1 MPATPLRSAV
11 KTPRTQRRRRIKPKT
26 SNDDAKSSLDTN
38 NKENQSESQH
48 GKSSKSRAE
57 RMGYEYSFSEDYS
70 QESVNSDTKLS
81 SKNERLRRHFLRCL
95 KDSSVSQIT
104 KAWKDNVGLVDY
116 VIHASC
122 SKGFARDSMNDSDKE
137 YNLALITACRK
148 LIKEATALEKL
159 HKSKENNAQL
169 FSCLFVACHSL
180 RATSTAVDDHKSME
194 QLETIIRLLYHL
206 IHVTSEAAKQ
216 EGADIRLALIIIAG
230 YETLQHK
237 MLSYSCPINSG
248 KRRVSFA
255 VQIDNY
261 TVSPIYNTIQKKDKV
276 TGSMTLRQISTITLK
291 TTIAAANSI
300 NKVWQSSSDDAQSN
314 TILEVFKSISLYGDF
329 CTFLMKNVRKRQDEI
344 HPLKPMI
351 QLMNEVYMEWLVFL
365 AESSDEEC
373 LNDLVSNCKA
383 AHRIL
388 WDAASL
394 IKNAKYGYHHNKIDE
409 YSLQLRMH
417 AILMLLP
424 DTKEGS
430 AAVEVNVENACTY
443 AWKAASVYVQ
453 TRQSSSFTVAA
464 DSALSE
470 YHRQIGTAL
479 NRVQALAHGKALPF
493 AYVEYST
500 YQMLHTG
507 IYSPNIMT
515 LLEKERINEL
525 SVNQIVLGI
534 SLLAVLVNQDFNTKK
549 TRVWGSWEQLVEAF
563 ELQVIPYISKEDNRE
578 QRIRSFKLLTMLS
591 LHRSVYL
598 AQKEEPWIQHEK
610 SLHIACTVLIKCIGP
625 LALVTAT
632 KAIEATKTIQA
643 IDMAVE
649 CYTRSLSVLEK
660 LAMNYFET
668 DDKENFK
675 AISHFSDKTM
685 QHVCHYL
692 LNNSEDK
699 VSMHSIEKCA
709 KVSLYLWI
717 ILVFLIFSL
726 FEIPLGLVD
735 NIQTK
740 SGHR

>member
-26 SNDDAKSSLDTN
+26 SNDVEKSTLDTN

-57 RMGYEYSFSEDYS
+57 RIGYEYSFFEDYS

-81 SKNERLRRHFLRCL
+81 SKNEMLRRHFLRCL
-95 KDSSVSQIT
+95 NDNSMAQIT

-122 SKGFARDSMNDSDKE
+122 SKGVARDSMDDSDKE

-148 LIKEATALEKL
+148 LIKEATALEKM
-159 HKSKENNAQL
+159 HKSKEKNAQL

-180 RATSTAVDDHKSME
+180 RATSTAVDDQKSME

-216 EGADIRLALIIIAG
+216 EGADIRLALIILAG

-255 VQIDNY
+255 IQIDNY
-261 TVSPIYNTIQKKDKV
+261 TVSPIYNTIQKKDKG
-276 TGSMTLRQISTITLK
+276 TESMTLRQISTIALK

-300 NKVWQSSSDDAQSN
+300 NKVWQSFSDDAQSN
-314 TILEVFKSISLYGDF
+314 TIFEVFKSISLYGEF
-329 CTFLMKNVRKRQDEI
+329 CTFIMKHVRKRQDEI

-373 LNDLVSNCKA
+373 LNDLLSNCKA

-394 IKNAKYGYHHNKIDE
+394 IKNAKYGYHQDKIDE
-409 YSLQLRMH
+409 YCLQLRMH

-443 AWKAASVYVQ
+443 AWKAASVYAQ
-453 TRQSSSFTVAA
+453 TRQSSLFSVAA

-500 YQMLHTG
+500 YRMLHTG
-507 IYSPNIMT
+507 IYAPNTMA
-515 LLEKERINEL
+515 LLEKERIKEL

-534 SLLAVLVNQDFNTKK
+534 SLLAVHVNQDFNINTKK
-549 TRVWGSWEQLVEAF
+549 TRVWGSWKQLVEAF
-563 ELQVIPYISKEDNRE
+563 ELQVIPYISKDDNRE
-578 QRIRSFKLLTMLS
+578 QCIRSFKLLTMLS

-598 AQKEEPWIQHEK
+598 AQKEEPWIRHEK

-625 LALVTAT
+625 LALVTST
-632 KAIEATKTIQA
+632 KVTEATKSIQA
-643 IDMAVE
+643 IEMAVE
-649 CYTRSLSVLEK
+649 CFTRSLSVLEK

-692 LNNSEDK
+692 LNNSKDE
-699 VSMHSIEKCA
+699 VSMHSIEKGA
-709 KVSLYLWI
+709 KVSLYL
-717 ILVFLIFSL
+717 
-726 FEIPLGLVD
+726 
-735 NIQTK
+735 
-740 SGHR
+740 